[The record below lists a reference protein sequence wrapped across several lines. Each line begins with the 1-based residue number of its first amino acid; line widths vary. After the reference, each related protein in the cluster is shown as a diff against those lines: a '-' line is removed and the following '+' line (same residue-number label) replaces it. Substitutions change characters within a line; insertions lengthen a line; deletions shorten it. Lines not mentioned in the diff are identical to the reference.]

1 MKFLFLLAEPLKIL
15 NGLGGV
21 TCKFRKFISSKP
33 EFFDLLRC
41 GLQLFLIMSKTS
53 VLLIRRRPAMMRTGV
68 RSDPRDGSRRCAGYL
83 KGSLQPTTKPDL
95 VAKTLQ
101 QHHPS
106 EVSQMSLWEGKT
118 QCSQGLR
125 HGSRTIA
132 RRFSPCTQTPLK
144 VNFVCRA
151 IYSLR
156 SAKILCLAKI
166 LVPSSRIIEV
176 HNSHFVTASRDPPTP
191 GPPSRP
197 G

>member
-1 MKFLFLLAEPLKIL
+1 
-15 NGLGGV
+15 
-21 TCKFRKFISSKP
+21 
-33 EFFDLLRC
+33 
-41 GLQLFLIMSKTS
+41 
-53 VLLIRRRPAMMRTGV
+53 
-68 RSDPRDGSRRCAGYL
+68 
-83 KGSLQPTTKPDL
+83 
-95 VAKTLQ
+95 TLQ

-176 HNSHFVTASRDPPTP
+176 YRNQTDATNKTPTEKP
-191 GPPSRP
+191 AGWK
-197 G
+197 